1 MINYLDFGLTEST
14 DSDSLYVYKKTMV
27 SFSTSLSFF
36 LFKILEEKIMKKFAT
51 ILLGLS
57 MVASVLVGCGAKEE
71 ATSDTEVKAETE
83 AVEATTEEST
93 TSEGYATIKE
103 GVLMVGTEIGYPPM
117 EYFDEDGA
125 TPIGF
130 DMELA
135 QALAD
140 DMGLKL
146 EIVDTAWDG
155 IFAGVATDKYDVILS
170 CVSWTEGRNEEYNL
184 SKTYV
189 ANAPVIVVPNDSDI
203 ADIAD
208 LSGKSVAVQME
219 TTADYL
225 IQEQVAGGLETD
237 LRQYEKVINAF
248 DEIKAG
254 RVDAVCTDSV
264 VAAYYLGDEAANYKT
279 VWQSADKEPIC
290 MCLKKGNDSLQ
301 AALEASLDSL
311 RASGKLGE
319 IAVKYFGTEDVINVD

>member
-1 MINYLDFGLTEST
+1 M
-14 DSDSLYVYKKTMV
+14 
-27 SFSTSLSFF
+27 
-36 LFKILEEKIMKKFAT
+36 MKKLVALLLAT
-51 ILLGLS
+51 VLGACML
-57 MVASVLVGCGAKEE
+57 AGCGSKAEE
-71 ATSDTEVKAETE
+71 A
-83 AVEATTEEST
+83 AVSADAAK
-93 TSEGYATIKE
+93 YPTIKP

-117 EYFDEDGA
+117 EYFDADGA

-140 DMGLKL
+140 EMGLKL

-170 CVSWTEGRNEEYNL
+170 CVSWTEGRNAEYNL

-189 ANAPVIVVPNDSDI
+189 ANAPVVVVPNESTI
-203 ADIAD
+203 ADVAD
-208 LSGKSVAVQME
+208 LAGKSVAVQME

-225 IQEQVAGGLETD
+225 IQEKMQEGLDTD

-264 VAAYYLGDEAANYKT
+264 VAAYYLGDQAANYKT
-279 VWQSADKEPIC
+279 VWQSPDKEPIC
-290 MCLKKGNDSLQ
+290 MCLKKGNDELQ
-301 AALEASLDSL
+301 AALESTLDTL
-311 RASGKLGE
+311 KANGKLGE
-319 IAVKYFGTEDVINVD
+319 ISMKYFGTEDVINVD

>member
-1 MINYLDFGLTEST
+1 MKKKLMALLLTTCMATALLAGCGSEST
-14 DSDSLYVYKKTMV
+14 SS
-27 SFSTSLSFF
+27 SEA
-36 LFKILEEKIMKKFAT
+36 EETA
-51 ILLGLS
+51 
-57 MVASVLVGCGAKEE
+57 VE
-71 ATSDTEVKAETE
+71 ETE
-83 AVEATTEEST
+83 EET
-93 TSEGYATIKE
+93 AEETSESDASYTTIKE

-140 DMGLKL
+140 EMGLEL
-146 EIVDTAWDG
+146 ELVDTAWDG
-155 IFAGVATDKYDVILS
+155 IFAGVDTDKYDVILS
-170 CVSWTEGRNEEYNL
+170 SVSWTEDRNNNYNL

-203 ADIAD
+203 DGLEA
-208 LSGKSVAVQME
+208 LEGKSVAVQME
-219 TTADYL
+219 TTADYAMQDE
-225 IQEQVAGGLETD
+225 IANGADID

-279 VWQSADKEPIC
+279 VWEADTKEPIC
-290 MCLKKGNDSLQ
+290 MCLKKGNDDLQ
-301 AALEASLDSL
+301 AALEEALDEL
-311 RASGKLGE
+311 HENGKLSE
-319 IAVKYFGTEDVINVD
+319 IAVKYFGSDVTADLFE

>member
-1 MINYLDFGLTEST
+1 MKKMMTMAIAGSMVLAAVCGLT
-14 DSDSLYVYKKTMV
+14 
-27 SFSTSLSFF
+27 
-36 LFKILEEKIMKKFAT
+36 
-51 ILLGLS
+51 
-57 MVASVLVGCGAKEE
+57 AS
-71 ATSDTEVKAETE
+71 AEDASYT
-83 AVEATTEEST
+83 
-93 TSEGYATIKE
+93 TIKE

-140 DMGLKL
+140 EMGLEL
-146 EIVDTAWDG
+146 ELVDTAWDG

-170 CVSWTEGRNEEYNL
+170 SVSWTEGRNEEYLL

-189 ANAPVIVVPNDSDI
+189 ANAPVIVVPNESEI
-203 ADIAD
+203 ADIMD

-225 IQEQVAGGLETD
+225 VQRYMNEEGLDTD

-248 DEIKAG
+248 DEIKTG

-264 VAAYYLGDEAANYKT
+264 VAAFYLGDEASNYKT
-279 VWQSADKEPIC
+279 VWEAEEKEPIC
-290 MCLKKGNDSLQ
+290 MCLKKGNEPLKD
-301 AALEASLDSL
+301 ALEAALDTL
-311 RASGKLGE
+311 KENGTLGE
-319 IAVKYFGTEDVINVD
+319 IATKYFGSDITADLD

>member
-1 MINYLDFGLTEST
+1 MKKLISMLLVCVMALTMLAGCGS
-14 DSDSLYVYKKTMV
+14 SDS
-27 SFSTSLSFF
+27 SSSSDSAESSTQAADGSYT
-36 LFKILEEKIMKKFAT
+36 T
-51 ILLGLS
+51 I
-57 MVASVLVGCGAKEE
+57 
-71 ATSDTEVKAETE
+71 TEGK
-83 AVEATTEEST
+83 
-93 TSEGYATIKE
+93 
-103 GVLMVGTEIGYPPM
+103 LMVGTEIGYPPM

-140 DMGLKL
+140 KMGLEL
-146 EIVDTAWDG
+146 ELVDTAWDG
-155 IFAGVATDKYDVILS
+155 IFAGVDTDKYDVIMS
-170 CVSWTEGRNEEYNL
+170 SVSYTDDRNENYLL

-203 ADIAD
+203 ADIMD
-208 LSGKSVAVQME
+208 LEGKSVAVQME

-225 IQEQVAGGLETD
+225 IQRYQSDEGLNTD

-264 VAAYYLGDEAANYKT
+264 VAAYYLGDEASNYKT
-279 VWQSADKEPIC
+279 VWEAPDKEPIC
-290 MCLKKGNDSLQ
+290 MCFKKGNDALKDAME
-301 AALEASLDSL
+301 AALDELKED
-311 RASGKLGE
+311 GTLGE
-319 IAVKYFGTEDVINVD
+319 IATKYFGSDITADLE

>member
-1 MINYLDFGLTEST
+1 
-14 DSDSLYVYKKTMV
+14 
-27 SFSTSLSFF
+27 
-36 LFKILEEKIMKKFAT
+36 MKKFGKV
-51 ILLGLS
+51 LLGLS
-57 MVASVLVGCGAKEE
+57 LAASMLVGCGAKEAAAPVAEASSETAPATE
-71 ATSDTEVKAETE
+71 ATAETE
-83 AVEATTEEST
+83 AENVTAEAST
-93 TSEGYATIKE
+93 PAGDYATIKE

-117 EYFDEDGA
+117 EYFDVDGA

-225 IQEQVAGGLETD
+225 IQEQVAGGLDTD

-311 RASGKLGE
+311 KGNGKLGE